1 MKQAMLGT
9 TLLGLLVLPLGAQP
23 MSETPHGREL
33 PFNFAISNEM
43 AHEVGI
49 TDSQTKQFSSVMTAN
64 RRALQDLR
72 DEVGKK
78 EADLQAVLDVGTVD
92 IAQAEKAV
100 DAVLEAR
107 NRLAKTQTMM
117 MIQLRLILNGD
128 QWHNLVEL
136 QRKAMQGQTAG
147 SMTPQANSGS
157 RTDMNEASAIATV
170 RTLNPAEFTFLSS
183 YTKGFTDG
191 LNRLGAPPDKSA
203 HYDENHAD
211 MVDPV
216 LSGVANGGTNLSFT
230 KNGYRFTYTPGP
242 GGFGNIKTYTI
253 TAQPLEYGVTGK
265 RSFYT
270 DNMAVIHET
279 SDNRAATASDPS
291 ITGR

>member
-1 MKQAMLGT
+1 MMKQAMLAT
-9 TLLGLLVLPLGAQP
+9 ILLGLLVLPLGAQP
-23 MSETPHGREL
+23 MAETPHGREL

-78 EADLQAVLDVGTVD
+78 EADLQAVLDLGTVD

-136 QRKAMQGQTAG
+136 QRKAMQGQIVG
-147 SMTPQANSGS
+147 SVTPQANSGS

-170 RTLNPAEFTFLSS
+170 RTLNTAEFTFLSS

-191 LNRLGAPPDKSA
+191 LNRLGAPASG

-211 MVDPV
+211 MVDKF
-216 LSGVANGGTNLSFT
+216 LSGFAEGGTNFSFT

-270 DNMAVIHET
+270 DNIAVIHET